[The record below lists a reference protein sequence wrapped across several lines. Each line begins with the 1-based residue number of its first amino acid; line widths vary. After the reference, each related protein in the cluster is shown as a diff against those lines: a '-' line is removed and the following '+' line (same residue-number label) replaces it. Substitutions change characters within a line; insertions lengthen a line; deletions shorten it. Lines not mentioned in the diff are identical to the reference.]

1 MKFRG
6 RERIPYFE
14 RPKHPRDWR
23 FWVGGLGKVL
33 ITLGLL
39 MFGFVAY
46 QLWGTGLQTAQAQNR
61 LDDDWADQLAS
72 TTTTIEVST
81 TTSTPHTTL
90 PGDTTTSSSSTVPV
104 APTSP
109 PVESGTAIARLKI
122 PAIDLDWIVVEGVT
136 PNDLKDGPGHFR
148 ETVMPGQL
156 GNSVL
161 AGHRTTY
168 GAPFF
173 DLDKLQPGDLITVET
188 RVGTYVYEVTGSEVV
203 GPNDYALVV
212 PTKDPTVATLTLS
225 TCHPAYTAKDRL
237 IIRATLVAEQSSQ
250 VYAPPSATVP
260 DNGPDTVPP
269 TLPGDTLPG
278 EDGTLP
284 GDSDTTAVTADS
296 TTDTVPAPTAAPID
310 ESYEDAFTQGWFDDS
325 AAWPH
330 VLGWL
335 ALLTA
340 ICVGAYY
347 AGKAARRLWVS
358 FLVAIIPFVIGLYF
372 FYENVNRLLPPGL

>member
-81 TTSTPHTTL
+81 TTSTPDTTL
-90 PGDTTTSSSSTVPV
+90 PGDTTTSTSSTVPV

-109 PVESGTAIARLKI
+109 PVESGTVVAHLII
-122 PAIDLDWIVVEGVT
+122 PAIGLDWKVVEGVS

-173 DLDKLQPGDLITVET
+173 DLDKLKPGDLITVET
-188 RVGTYVYEVTGSEVV
+188 LVGTYVYEVTGSEVV

-212 PTKDPTVATLTLS
+212 PTVDPTVATLTLS
-225 TCHPAYTAKDRL
+225 TCHPVYTAKQRL
-237 IIRATLVAEQSSQ
+237 IIRSALVPDQSSQ

-260 DNGPDTVPP
+260 DNGPDTVPQ
-269 TLPGDTLPG
+269 TLPGDSLPDTLPG
-278 EDGTLP
+278 ENGATDTTGATESTADTLP
-284 GDSDTTAVTADS
+284 VTTVD
-296 TTDTVPAPTAAPID
+296 PLD
-310 ESYEDAFTQGWFDDS
+310 EAYDDAFTQGWFDDG

-330 VLGWL
+330 VFGWL
-335 ALLTA
+335 ALLAA
-340 ICVGAYY
+340 ISVGAYFV
-347 AGKAARRLWVS
+347 GRAARRLYVS
-358 FLVAIIPFVIGLYF
+358 FLVAAIPFVIALYF